1 MGKGGNNG
9 FAMNKKRKH
18 KLSFNRVR
26 KISEVIK
33 KDGDVVE
40 NRNNLDVPVN
50 KNSRKNSNS
59 SSLSGSRG
67 NK

>member
-1 MGKGGNNG
+1 
-9 FAMNKKRKH
+9 MNKKRKH

-33 KDGDVVE
+33 KDGDIVE

-50 KNSRKNSNS
+50 INSRKNSNS

>member
-1 MGKGGNNG
+1 
-9 FAMNKKRKH
+9 MNKKRKH

-33 KDGDVVE
+33 KDGDIVE

-50 KNSRKNSNS
+50 INCRKNSNS